1 MSSTTVPDHS
11 QPLSHRQILTILTGL
26 MAGMFL
32 AALDQTIVATS
43 IRTIA
48 DDLNGLSVQAW
59 ATTAYLITATISTP
73 LYGKLS
79 DLYGRRPFFIAAIS
93 IFVAGSLLCGFAQEM
108 WQLAAFR
115 AVQGLGAGGLFSL
128 ALTIIGD
135 IVPPR
140 ERARYQGYFLAVF
153 GTSSVLGPVV
163 GGFLAGQQTVLGIDG
178 WRWVF
183 LINVPVGAVAL
194 ALVMRSL
201 HLPHHRRD
209 HQIDWPGALAL
220 VAGLVPLLLLAEQ
233 GRNWGWGSTLSITLM
248 VVGLLGIVGFLLAER
263 HYGDDALLP
272 LRLFRGRT
280 FGIGSLL
287 NFILGM
293 GMFGGLAALPL
304 YLQIVKGATPTQAGL
319 LLLPLTAG
327 IMAGSIFSG
336 QVISRTGRYKKF
348 PVIGAGLLVVALVM
362 LSTIGVDTP
371 LWYTMGYAALFGLG
385 LGFNMQPLVLAVQNA
400 VPPQDMGVATSS
412 ATFFRQMGGTLGT
425 AVFLSILFSTV
436 TDNIIGAFKDA
447 AQTPAF
453 QSALQDPAVTGDPAN
468 ARMLEALQSGGGG
481 TPTLPPGTLDD
492 TSFLTDLDDRLARPF
507 LVGFSDSMDL
517 VFRVAAMVLVLA
529 FVVVLFLPEEKLRT
543 VSGIQA
549 QQQQRDEAAAAEL
562 AGQTGQTGHTGQ
574 AAAAA
579 SQVSAPSSQMVD
591 GDVLEEPVE
600 GLLTR

>member
-1 MSSTTVPDHS
+1 MSSSTIPDHS

-163 GGFLAGQQTVLGIDG
+163 GGFLAGQETVLGIDG

-468 ARMLEALQSGGGG
+468 ARMLEALQSGGGA

-600 GLLTR
+600 GLPTR